1 MSHLISYITTC
12 KGRLEHVK
20 QTLPRVASQPGVE
33 VIVVDYDCPD
43 GTESW
48 IQKNHPL
55 VKTTKIS
62 NVAGFHIAS
71 ARNAG
76 GRQATCKWLAFL
88 DADVMLD
95 ENLFA
100 TVLPLLKEGCFYRFA
115 PLTTQIWGSVFL
127 ERTAFERAKGYDTS
141 FQGWGVEDDDLY
153 STLEFLG
160 YKQRK
165 LDAKLVSEISHT
177 NELRTRFHSTSKF
190 KSHQIN
196 EAYRTIKLD
205 LMRLNGNLL
214 PDQMRQSLYD
224 QIRTQILKSTDAGLN
239 AVDVKLS
246 FPTTVFAGPDP
257 IDDLGRRPVT
267 KIQRAFSYQL
277 YWGDSLVAEPVRK
290 LGT

>member
-1 MSHLISYITTC
+1 MSNLISYITTC
-12 KGRLEHVK
+12 KGRLEHVR
-20 QTLPRVASQPGVE
+20 QTLPRVASQSGVE

-43 GTESW
+43 GTEGW
-48 IQKNHPL
+48 IRQNCPQ
-55 VKTTKIS
+55 VKTVRIS

-76 GRQATCKWLAFL
+76 GRKATGKWLAFF
-88 DADVMLD
+88 DADVLLD

-100 TVLPLLKEGCFYRFA
+100 TVLPLLKEGCFYRFS
-115 PLTTQIWGSVFL
+115 PLTTQNWGSVFL
-127 ERTAFERAKGYDTS
+127 EKTAYERAGGYDTC

-153 STLEFLG
+153 STLQFLG

-165 LDAKLVSEISHT
+165 LNAQLVSEIPHT
-177 NELRTRFHSTSKF
+177 NELRTRFHSTGKF

-224 QIRTQILKSTDAGLN
+224 QIRTQILKGTEEGLN
-239 AVDVKLS
+239 AVDIKLS
-246 FPTTVFAGPDP
+246 FPATGFPGPDP
-257 IDDLGRRPVT
+257 IDDQGRRPVT
-267 KIQRAFSYQL
+267 KVQRTISYQL
-277 YWGDSLVAEPVRK
+277 DWGETLVTEPTRK